1 MNKMAENPK
10 FVLSARGGLNGKS
23 GGDGGG
29 SGLGGNDDT
38 SAIVSPELLTP
49 SSAMTPTASKIK
61 QRRGT
66 IFASKPLTIT
76 DQYRDLLENAMYTPR
91 RRVSRYFIELYFL
104 SIK

>member
-10 FVLSARGGLNGKS
+10 FVLSARGGGLNVTS
-23 GGDGGG
+23 G
-29 SGLGGNDDT
+29 SGLGGNDNT
-38 SAIVSPELLTP
+38 PAIVSPELLTP

-91 RRVSRYFIELYFL
+91 RRVNSLFYFIQQLF
-104 SIK
+104 